1 MRGSRSATFNRFMK
15 PFRILP
21 VALGAALALSA
32 CMHEAVPDSPVNY
45 SGKRLFE
52 TLCANCHGLDGTGN
66 GFTAPYTTGHPPDL
80 TGIAARNGGA
90 FPAEKVFRTI
100 DGQFDTPGPGARH
113 MPIWGYDLF
122 TGEGDDETA
131 HQQVLD
137 MEHRLVTYV
146 GSIQRPA
153 SATR

>member
-1 MRGSRSATFNRFMK
+1 MRLIRT
-15 PFRILP
+15 LT
-21 VALGAALALSA
+21 LGAALALSA
-32 CMHEAVPDSPVNY
+32 CAHEPAADDSPVHY

-66 GFTAPYTTGHPPDL
+66 GFTAPYTSGHPPDL
-80 TGIAARNGGA
+80 TGIAVRNGGT

-100 DGQFDTPGPGARH
+100 DGQFDSPGPGACH

-146 GSIQRPA
+146 GSIQQAATA
-153 SATR
+153 SR